1 MKRSRAIAWVVLLVV
16 IAAVAAFCALRPRE
30 PVYEGKR
37 LSEWLR
43 DLDDNT
49 LAADS
54 RNRAVGAVLQIG
66 SNCVPTLVELLHS
79 SDSWLKRRLMESVG
93 NQSRIR
99 FHFTTAQERRGWAI
113 QGIKVLGPAA
123 IPMLIDLL
131 NDKGAMTTAMIC
143 LSQVGPEVVWP
154 LTRTLTNEAPRVR
167 SAAIVTLGL
176 LRSNGQVAVPA
187 LVARLES
194 DEDNRVR
201 ASAANAL
208 GYIGKDPEVAVP
220 ALVKHLSDADPTIRA
235 QAALALAK
243 FGRQAQAGVPMLL
256 KTMRDENLT
265 VRNSAAVALK
275 EIDPHAA
282 AKAGVK

>member
-1 MKRSRAIAWVVLLVV
+1 MNKRRRVGLCICLGLV
-16 IAAVAAFCALRPRE
+16 ISAAAFIALSPRE
-30 PVYEGKR
+30 PVYQGKR
-37 LSEWLR
+37 LSDWLR

-54 RNRAVGAVLQIG
+54 RNRAVDAVRQIG
-66 SNCVPTLVELLHS
+66 SNCLPTLAEMLHS
-79 SDSWLKRRLMESVG
+79 SDSWPKRKLIDLVG

-113 QGIKVLGPAA
+113 QGIEVLGPAA

-131 NDKGAMTTAMIC
+131 NDKATMPTAMIC
-143 LSQVGPEVVWP
+143 LTQVGPEVVWP
-154 LTRTLTNEAPRVR
+154 LTCTLTNETPQVR

-176 LRSNGQVAVPA
+176 LRSNAQAAVPA

-208 GYIGKDPEVAVP
+208 GNIKKESEVAVP

>member
-1 MKRSRAIAWVVLLVV
+1 MKRGRAIALAVLLAVS
-16 IAAVAAFCALRPRE
+16 AAVAGFFAARARE

-43 DLDDNT
+43 DLDDNI

-54 RNRAVGAVLQIG
+54 RNRAVDAVRQIG

-79 SDSWLKRRLMESVG
+79 SDSWPKRKLMELVG

-99 FHFTTAQERRGWAI
+99 FHFTTAQERRSRAI
-113 QGIKVLGPAA
+113 RGIEVLGPAA

-131 NDKGAMTTAMIC
+131 NDKATMSTAMIC
-143 LSQVGPEVVWP
+143 LSRVGSEVVWP
-154 LTRTLTNEAPRVR
+154 LTCTVTNEGPQVR

-176 LRSNGQVAVPA
+176 LRSNGQAAVPA

-208 GYIGKDPEVAVP
+208 GY
-220 ALVKHLSDADPTIRA
+220 
-235 QAALALAK
+235 
-243 FGRQAQAGVPMLL
+243 
-256 KTMRDENLT
+256 
-265 VRNSAAVALK
+265 
-275 EIDPHAA
+275 
-282 AKAGVK
+282 

>member
-1 MKRSRAIAWVVLLVV
+1 MKRSRAIAWVVLLAV

-79 SDSWLKRRLMESVG
+79 SDSWLKRKLMESVG

-131 NDKGAMTTAMIC
+131 NDKAAMMTAMIC
-143 LSQVGPEVVWP
+143 LSRVGPEAVWP
-154 LTRTLTNEAPRVR
+154 LTRTLTNEAPQVR

-220 ALVKHLSDADPTIRA
+220 ALVKHLRDPDPTTRA
-235 QAALALAK
+235 QAVLALAR
-243 FGRQAQAGVPMLL
+243 FGTEAKAALSVIRELQGDANQF
-256 KTMRDENLT
+256 
-265 VRNSAAVALK
+265 VREAAVKALE
-275 EIDPHAA
+275 EIDAGTA
-282 AKAGVK
+282 AKTGVK